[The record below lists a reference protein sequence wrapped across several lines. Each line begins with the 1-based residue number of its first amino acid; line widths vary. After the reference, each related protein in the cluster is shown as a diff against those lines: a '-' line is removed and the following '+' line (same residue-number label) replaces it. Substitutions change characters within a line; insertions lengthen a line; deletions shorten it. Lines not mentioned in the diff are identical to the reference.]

1 MTARPVL
8 RAVAGGVTRRK
19 VQTFVIGLVLLA
31 SSSAAVLA
39 LALLV
44 DSTAPFD
51 HAFAAQHGAH
61 VVATVDPAGA
71 TPGELA
77 ATRRLPEVT
86 AAAGPFG
93 EVTVA
98 LKQAG
103 LPLPPTTLAGRAS
116 PGGPLDDLT
125 LQSGHWAQRPG
136 QMVLSSDPSPGTNT
150 SMPLGTRLTV
160 TGVPGTRTL
169 TIVGIASSV
178 NSSADGWV
186 LPGEIAKLRTPP
198 IPAAAQMLYRFADAG
213 SAAAVR
219 ADVAAVTRA
228 LPRGTVTG
236 TQSYLAVR
244 AEASSNIAPFVPFV
258 VAFAALG
265 LVMSVLIVTNVVS
278 GAVVAGYRR
287 IGILKSIGFSP
298 GQVVAAYTAQAGV
311 PAVAGCL
318 GGVVLGNVLAV
329 PVLGQAANVYGVGSL
344 RVPAWVDAAV
354 PVAMC
359 ALVGIAALL
368 PALRA
373 GRLSAVQ
380 AIAAGRA
387 PRQGRGYAAHRLLG
401 RLPLPRP
408 VTIGLAAPFARPTR
422 TAVTLVAVLLGVTA
436 VTLAVGLS
444 ASLNRLANG
453 LSLASTVQVQVTVP
467 SAVPGGPPV
476 APVPGRGGPPV
487 HLPTPAAA
495 ERAVTT
501 ALQKQPGTAR
511 YIGLDAGQMVSVAGL
526 SRQVALTAFRGD
538 ARWIGYAMVSGHW
551 YTGPGQVDVAS
562 GFLNATGKVVGDT
575 ITINVGGKQ
584 ITARIVGQVFNVDNN
599 GLGMFTDWRTLVGAE
614 RGLEPDQYDVGLRPG
629 TSPAAYARA
638 LGVSPA
644 YGASVAGADATLP
657 LVLGLIGT
665 LTLLLAVVA
674 GLGVLNTVVLHTRDR
689 AAPPCAARH
698 GRGRQRRPASQLPA
712 RLRRRGD
719 GGAGSGRAGDRGGRS
734 ADPGGLGR
742 QDRHRRGAAHR
753 VRRAVRGRD

>member
-329 PVLGQAANVYGVGSL
+329 PVLGQAANVYGDGSL
-344 RVPAWVDAAV
+344 RW
-354 PVAMC
+354 C
-359 ALVGIAALL
+359 
-368 PALRA
+368 
-373 GRLSAVQ
+373 
-380 AIAAGRA
+380 
-387 PRQGRGYAAHRLLG
+387 PR
-401 RLPLPRP
+401 
-408 VTIGLAAPFARPTR
+408 
-422 TAVTLVAVLLGVTA
+422 
-436 VTLAVGLS
+436 
-444 ASLNRLANG
+444 
-453 LSLASTVQVQVTVP
+453 
-467 SAVPGGPPV
+467 
-476 APVPGRGGPPV
+476 
-487 HLPTPAAA
+487 
-495 ERAVTT
+495 
-501 ALQKQPGTAR
+501 
-511 YIGLDAGQMVSVAGL
+511 
-526 SRQVALTAFRGD
+526 
-538 ARWIGYAMVSGHW
+538 
-551 YTGPGQVDVAS
+551 
-562 GFLNATGKVVGDT
+562 
-575 ITINVGGKQ
+575 
-584 ITARIVGQVFNVDNN
+584 
-599 GLGMFTDWRTLVGAE
+599 
-614 RGLEPDQYDVGLRPG
+614 
-629 TSPAAYARA
+629 
-638 LGVSPA
+638 
-644 YGASVAGADATLP
+644 
-657 LVLGLIGT
+657 
-665 LTLLLAVVA
+665 
-674 GLGVLNTVVLHTRDR
+674 
-689 AAPPCAARH
+689 C
-698 GRGRQRRPASQLPA
+698 
-712 RLRRRGD
+712 
-719 GGAGSGRAGDRGGRS
+719 GRAGSARCRRSRPVAHPGRAAVTPRTGCL
-734 ADPGGLGR
+734 ADSGCPAR
-742 QDRHRRGAAHR
+742 
-753 VRRAVRGRD
+753 